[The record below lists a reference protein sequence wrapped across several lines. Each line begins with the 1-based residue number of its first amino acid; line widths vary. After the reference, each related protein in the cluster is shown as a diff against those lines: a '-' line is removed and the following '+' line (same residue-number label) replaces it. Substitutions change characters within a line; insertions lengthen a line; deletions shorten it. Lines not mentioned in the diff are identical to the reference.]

1 MNVLLNYIKKNE
13 IINDKNISRSYERKL
28 LKTFDF
34 DGDINISGV
43 LNFIWKK
50 KIYEVLIC
58 NDNNDKAA
66 KVIYKLFNSKDAAYA
81 FYENIY
87 EMLFVEYGEK

>member
-13 IINDKNISRSYERKL
+13 IINDKNISRSY
-28 LKTFDF
+28 
-34 DGDINISGV
+34 GDINISGV